1 MFDLTRTDSNRIDIG
16 NIDGYVLDMAFGA
29 DENNYTLAVG
39 IDNGIRLDKGC
50 LVYSLGTDYGG
61 MVAGRKVDTASGII
75 HHKGLTWHGMLGKHV
90 ICPPRGSS
98 HLSVSGDAN
107 AALAAIVGHLGIG
120 DVFAASDK
128 ASGITVSHEFRYD
141 YAYQGIV
148 AMLSESAAKLKIEWN
163 GERAVLSAEKIVDY
177 SQDSEQAD
185 FVIDKDFLPFNHLVC
200 IGIGEMEERL
210 ELHLYADGNGAVSQT
225 QTFYGIFERTL
236 VYDYSN
242 ADYDKLLEDGTKKL
256 SELQSTDTIETS
268 IAVNKNYDIG
278 DIVGGYESF
287 TGLSATA
294 GVTKKI
300 VRVINGEAE
309 VSCEIGNI
317 TVSSGQ
323 YSVPSS
329 GGGMLAYL
337 QGEGIIIDGRT
348 IKAEVT
354 KKDLDGKASKSHSHD
369 WESVTGKPSSFNP
382 AAHSH
387 DWESIGDKPDSFNPS
402 AHNHDEMYYT
412 EPEIDTKLSGKS
424 DTSHS
429 HEWNDIGKKPSS
441 FPPEAHA
448 HGWAEVQGKPDAFPP
463 LDHSHPWGNITE
475 KPDTFEP
482 KDHAHAVAT
491 KDADGFMSA
500 ADKSIIESLSGG
512 AVTGVKGE
520 SESEY
525 RTGYV
530 NLTAANVGAAS
541 TNRDGSIGANDANDQ
556 IAWSATVNGRLL
568 TMYAEPNGFGLWN
581 STGSFGVW
589 SIPTTAKARGL
600 EAYPVG
606 AVYMSWSSTSPASLF
621 GGSWVA
627 ITGRFPYFNAS
638 TAAGGSNTHTLGVD
652 EMPSHKHSSRYL
664 SGRINTGI
672 YNASY
677 AGVQVIDLSDA
688 WIYPETPAGG
698 SQPHNNMPAYQSLY
712 AWRRT
717 A

>member
-75 HHKGLTWHGMLGKHV
+75 YHKGLTWHGMLGKHV

-185 FVIDKDFLPFNHLVC
+185 FALDKDFLPFSHLVC

-210 ELHLYADGNGAVSQT
+210 ELHLYADGNGVVSQT
-225 QTFYGIFERTL
+225 QTFFGIFERTL

-256 SELQSTDTIETS
+256 SELQSTDKIETS
-268 IAVNKNYDIG
+268 IAINENYDIG

-294 GVTKKI
+294 PVTKKI

-317 TVSSGQ
+317 TISSGQ
-323 YSVPSS
+323 NSAPSSS

-337 QGEGIIIDGRT
+337 QGEGIIIEGWT
-348 IKAEVT
+348 ISAEVT
-354 KKDLDGKASKSHSHD
+354 ESDL
-369 WESVTGKPSSFNP
+369 PSSIPN
-382 AAHSH
+382 
-387 DWESIGDKPDSFNPS
+387 SF
-402 AHNHDEMYYT
+402 
-412 EPEIDTKLSGKS
+412 I
-424 DTSHS
+424 
-429 HEWNDIGKKPSS
+429 
-441 FPPEAHA
+441 EA
-448 HGWAEVQGKPDAFPP
+448 
-463 LDHSHPWGNITE
+463 L
-475 KPDTFEP
+475 
-482 KDHAHAVAT
+482 
-491 KDADGFMSA
+491 
-500 ADKSIIESLSGG
+500 
-512 AVTGVKGE
+512 
-520 SESEY
+520 
-525 RTGYV
+525 
-530 NLTAANVGAAS
+530 
-541 TNRDGSIGANDANDQ
+541 
-556 IAWSATVNGRLL
+556 
-568 TMYAEPNGFGLWN
+568 
-581 STGSFGVW
+581 
-589 SIPTTAKARGL
+589 
-600 EAYPVG
+600 
-606 AVYMSWSSTSPASLF
+606 
-621 GGSWVA
+621 
-627 ITGRFPYFNAS
+627 
-638 TAAGGSNTHTLGVD
+638 
-652 EMPSHKHSSRYL
+652 
-664 SGRINTGI
+664 
-672 YNASY
+672 
-677 AGVQVIDLSDA
+677 
-688 WIYPETPAGG
+688 
-698 SQPHNNMPAYQSLY
+698 
-712 AWRRT
+712 
-717 A
+717 